1 MLGWALMSRNFRELL
16 EAQWSTGKF
25 LCVGLDSDFEKIPEA
40 ARPSGGGI
48 GDTIL
53 AFNRAIVDAT
63 HDLVCAYKPNSAFY
77 EAHGDEG
84 WKALRATIQYI
95 NDIAP
100 EVPIILDAKRADI
113 GNTNNGYVASAF
125 DHLHA
130 DAITVHPYMGGES
143 LKEFL
148 ARKDK
153 GIFIMCKNSNEG
165 SGEFQDLEVNGE
177 PLYIHIAR
185 SFAEKWN
192 SNNNC
197 GLVVGAT
204 YPADIKRVRETA
216 PEMPLLIPGIGV
228 QGGDLEQSVKNGKD
242 AHGRGFILSTGRVIL
257 YASNGPDFAEA
268 ARKKTTELGSAIRM
282 AL

>member
-1 MLGWALMSRNFRELL
+1 MSRDFRQLL
-16 EAQWSTGKF
+16 EAQWEQGKF

-40 ARPSGGGI
+40 ARQAGVGE
-48 GDTIL
+48 TIL
-53 AFNRAIVDAT
+53 AFNRAIIDAT
-63 HDLVCAYKPNSAFY
+63 RDLVCAYKPNSAFY

-95 NDIAP
+95 NEAAP
-100 EVPIILDAKRADI
+100 DVPVILDAKRADI

-143 LKEFL
+143 IKEFL
-148 ARKDK
+148 ARKEK
-153 GIFIMCKNSNEG
+153 GIFVMCKNSNPG
-165 SGEFQDLEVNGE
+165 SGEFQDLEVGGQ
-177 PLYIHIAR
+177 PIYIHVAR
-185 SFAEKWN
+185 AFAEKWN
-192 SNNNC
+192 TNNNC

-204 YPADIKRVRETA
+204 YPADIKRVREAT

-257 YASNGPDFAEA
+257 YASNGSDFAEA
-268 ARKKTTELGSAIRM
+268 ARKKTTELDSAIRV